1 MPETLTQL
9 GRVFSMDI
17 FIEGDHADGEWSP
30 STSAPYRPGDLG
42 TPAGGPVAATAL
54 QWLDAPGQIDR
65 VPTARIAGWA
75 SRPWPDGRT
84 QRPPARIMER
94 TSDQPKPTVSPSTDI
109 EPGSTR
115 TKKG

>member
-30 STSAPYRPGDLG
+30 STSAPYRPGEYG

-54 QWLDAPGQIDR
+54 Q
-65 VPTARIAGWA
+65 
-75 SRPWPDGRT
+75 
-84 QRPPARIMER
+84 
-94 TSDQPKPTVSPSTDI
+94 
-109 EPGSTR
+109 
-115 TKKG
+115 